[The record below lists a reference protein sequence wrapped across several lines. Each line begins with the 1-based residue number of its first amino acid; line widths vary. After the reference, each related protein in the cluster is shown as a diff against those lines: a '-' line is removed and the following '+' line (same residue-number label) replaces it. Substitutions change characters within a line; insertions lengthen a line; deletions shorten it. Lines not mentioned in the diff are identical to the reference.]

1 MCLGQFASDGSFGAI
16 PASLM
21 AYTPRHDPAIRPFPA
36 VSTDTHEFFCTRHC
50 AGIQDRRIELSHVRR
65 LPRDCVLVGCRVL
78 ARCSAVPSARGPFV
92 LQFVAHG
99 HGQEWYRGCD
109 GVLLGDPA
117 VRCDAAELADPRSAA
132 ACEGMLAGASRMA
145 CCTA

>member
-21 AYTPRHDPAIRPFPA
+21 ADTPRHDHAIRPVPA
-36 VSTDTHEFFCTRHC
+36 VSTLMSSSALVIATGSKDP
-50 AGIQDRRIELSHVRR
+50 RIELSHVRR

-78 ARCSAVPSARGPFV
+78 SLCSAVPTHGLVV

-117 VRCDAAELADPRSAA
+117 VHCDAAELADPCSAA
-132 ACEGMLAGASRMA
+132 TREGMLAGASGLA
-145 CCTA
+145 CRTA